1 MAMCSSMPA
10 KGNVNS
16 DRVVSLGNG
25 QDRTRT
31 SPWIMCEGAEVDVI
45 ARQAI
50 SMMLG
55 AKATYKVG
63 FLGYVREAIPITA
76 QKMSGH

>member
-1 MAMCSSMPA
+1 
-10 KGNVNS
+10 
-16 DRVVSLGNG
+16 
-25 QDRTRT
+25 
-31 SPWIMCEGAEVDVI
+31 MCEGAEVDVI

-76 QKMSGH
+76 QKMSVH